1 MANRV
6 LLGNR
11 STGGYGLYVSD
22 ASGSNNDVTNCDKA
36 KLLFWTDSGETG
48 SGFIA
53 KGTNQTVPYSGGTG
67 STAPVTGSTINLS
80 SNATASQSHQNL
92 GTGTFVYGGTQD
104 GATAASQST
113 FSKGNFASNQ
123 SATGFTLNREGTGA
137 TYTVA
142 VFKKLSTSALY

>member
-22 ASGSNNDVTNCDKA
+22 DSGSSNDVTNCDKA

-48 SGFIA
+48 TSFVA
-53 KGTNQTVPYSGGTG
+53 KGTHQTVPYSGGTG

-92 GTGTFVYGGTQD
+92 GADTFVYGGRID
-104 GATAASQST
+104 GATSAATSS
-113 FSKGNFASNQ
+113 FSKGAFAS
-123 SATGFTLNREGTGA
+123 SVSSTGFTLNREGTGA

-142 VFKKLSTSALY
+142 VFKKLSSSALY